1 MNMKNVMR
9 NLGVAIVVAGLLSGC
24 MLPVGSRSSVGKGDP
39 VVYIHPDSNMYGL
52 SKVGV
57 LPFHVPSN
65 MRDEQG
71 IAVAALFKDVLM
83 AKQAFPVVKQVN
95 TYYGDFEEAMEI
107 GRDAGVD
114 LVMAGSINYFMEGAG
129 FGGAKVDAS
138 IRLLNVKTG
147 NTVWYVEQSL
157 DQAVDYPDTGLINR
171 LSASFL
177 TQPIERRPDV
187 AASATTKMLVR
198 IASAMTDVL
207 KSGP

>member
-1 MNMKNVMR
+1 MTNTMR
-9 NLGVAIVVAGLLSGC
+9 NMGVAIMLSCLLSGC
-24 MLPVGSRSSVGKGDP
+24 ILSVGSKSSAGKADP

-65 MRDEQG
+65 MSNDQG
-71 IAVAALFKDVLM
+71 VAVAALFKDVLM

-95 TYYGDFEEAMEI
+95 THYGDFEEAMEI

-147 NTVWYVEQSL
+147 NTVWYMEQSVS
-157 DQAVDYPDTGLINR
+157 QAVDYPDTGLVNR
-171 LSASFL
+171 LFCSFL
-177 TQPIERRPDV
+177 PQPVGRRPDV
-187 AASATTKMLVR
+187 AASTTTKMLVR

-207 KSGP
+207 KSRP